1 MKINKKAVLYLFSLY
16 ILLGCTNKDH
26 VNQLENETKINKQI
40 QEYIQI
46 RKEVISSHSN
56 KIFGIGL
63 GTSYNDI
70 QILLNPSLSTINSN
84 LYEDDIDHM
93 DILIEVGEDSAKVEP
108 LHSFTK
114 SYLFNKDIDTENFN
128 YQIYPIKPSQPFKK
142 YEAKISKKYGV
153 CALSGNYF
161 SNRASEGIINRS
173 DIYNQ
178 IENIVYVL
186 NQRYQLKNIAVSP
199 ENLLTNSYSN
209 GVLIGDWY
217 NNDMDIKLF
226 GLFSQLNGGKV
237 MEHIKIEYLSKDSN
251 CHEDVENELYK
262 IKKDDDDLNSIKI
275 EKNKIKALKES
286 PL

>member
-1 MKINKKAVLYLFSLY
+1 M
-16 ILLGCTNKDH
+16 G
-26 VNQLENETKINKQI
+26 
-40 QEYIQI
+40 
-46 RKEVISSHSN
+46 
-56 KIFGIGL
+56 G
-63 GTSYNDI
+63 GTYNDI

-84 LYEDDIDHM
+84 LYEDDIDHI
-93 DILIEVGEDSAKVEP
+93 DILIEAGEDSAKVEP
-108 LHSFTK
+108 LHIFTK

-153 CALSGNYF
+153 CALSGSYF

-178 IENIVYVL
+178 IKNIVYVL

-251 CHEDVENELYK
+251 CHEDVENEIYK

-275 EKNKIKALKES
+275 KKNKIKALKES